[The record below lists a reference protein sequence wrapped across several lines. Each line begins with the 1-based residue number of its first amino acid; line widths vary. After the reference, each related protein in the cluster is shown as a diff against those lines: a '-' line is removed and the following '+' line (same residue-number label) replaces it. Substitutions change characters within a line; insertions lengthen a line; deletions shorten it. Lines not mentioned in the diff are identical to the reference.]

1 LAYTDANRLL
11 GSVGEN
17 FRFSNLFSLKRF
29 NQSASF
35 TALLF
40 PAAVP
45 LKDMLM
51 ADEEK
56 AKKAMNKRENFMTTK
71 IKAWGTR
78 LVLSVALGKR
88 VNNG

>member
-1 LAYTDANRLL
+1 MDANRLL
-11 GSVGEN
+11 GSCGEN

-29 NQSASF
+29 DQSASF

-40 PAAVP
+40 PVGP
-45 LKDMLM
+45 LKDMAM

-88 VNNG
+88 VN